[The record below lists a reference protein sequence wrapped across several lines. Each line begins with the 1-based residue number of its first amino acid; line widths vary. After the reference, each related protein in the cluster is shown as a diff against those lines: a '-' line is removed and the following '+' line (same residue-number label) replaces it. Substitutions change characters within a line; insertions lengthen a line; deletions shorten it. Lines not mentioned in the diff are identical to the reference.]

1 MEMKGID
8 STESTLDAAEFVA
21 ARIRVCLS
29 LRLCIASVMPL
40 SHADIGGIR

>member
-8 STESTLDAAEFVA
+8 DTESTIDMAELVA

-29 LRLCIASVMPL
+29 LRLCAASVMPL
-40 SHADIGGIR
+40 SHTDIGGIR